1 MSPLF
6 YVLWYSGAVVVVLL
20 VWGRTARLRS
30 SYARLA
36 IRLAAVALGF
46 TTVPLFGPDGGAW
59 FPVGLY
65 YLTGGSA
72 RFAAWGTA
80 TLVDRQRVVPAVL
93 RGARAGGGV
102 VGDTHSTWSGCGVR
116 SAAV

>member
-20 VWGRTARLRS
+20 VWGRTARLRR
-30 SYARLA
+30 ATLA
-36 IRLAAVALGF
+36 W
-46 TTVPLFGPDGGAW
+46 PFGWRPSRWGSPRCRCSGRTAERG

-80 TLVDRQRVVPAVL
+80 TLVIASVWFLLFFAVL
-93 RGARAGGGV
+93 GLGEAWSAIRTRPGQGAV
-102 VGDTHSTWSGCGVR
+102 
-116 SAAV
+116 

>member
-1 MSPLF
+1 M
-6 YVLWYSGAVVVVLL
+6 LWYSGAVVVVLL

-46 TTVPLFGPDGGAW
+46 TTVPLFGRMAGRGSRSW
-59 FPVGLY
+59 LY

-80 TLVDRQRVVPAVL
+80 TLVIASVWFLLFFAVL
-93 RGARAGGGV
+93 GLGEAWSAIRTRPGQGAA
-102 VGDTHSTWSGCGVR
+102 
-116 SAAV
+116 